1 MRTDGP
7 RVAITTDWLTSF
19 GGGERVVEQLIGL
32 FPTAPVY
39 TSVFDPSRVPAHL
52 RSWDVRPSAL
62 QRLPGARRYSRA
74 LLPLMPWA
82 FRRFDFSHY
91 DVVISASSAFSKSVE
106 TSGATKNICY
116 CHTPPRYLWDLHEEY
131 VERMPLS
138 ATLKPVVSWLRE
150 RDREAATLVHQ
161 FVANS
166 AHVAGRIERTYGR
179 HATVVHPPV
188 DTDRVRPN
196 GRQPEDFYLVVA
208 RLVPYK
214 RIDLAVRACT
224 ALRRRLLVVGA
235 GPEERRLKRM
245 AGSTVRFLGE
255 LPDSTV
261 GALYA
266 RCAAFL
272 FPGCEDFGISAVE
285 AQSAGR
291 PVVAFAQGGAVETVV
306 DGVTGILFERQTVDA
321 VIGAIERLDRS
332 QIAPD
337 ACRQNAL
344 RFDASVFRTRM
355 RAVIGSVL
363 DGGAE
368 NQASS

>member
-1 MRTDGP
+1 
-7 RVAITTDWLTSF
+7 
-19 GGGERVVEQLIGL
+19 
-32 FPTAPVY
+32 
-39 TSVFDPSRVPAHL
+39 
-52 RSWDVRPSAL
+52 
-62 QRLPGARRYSRA
+62 
-74 LLPLMPWA
+74 
-82 FRRFDFSHY
+82 
-91 DVVISASSAFSKSVE
+91 
-106 TSGATKNICY
+106 
-116 CHTPPRYLWDLHEEY
+116 
-131 VERMPLS
+131 
-138 ATLKPVVSWLRE
+138 
-150 RDREAATLVHQ
+150 
-161 FVANS
+161 
-166 AHVAGRIERTYGR
+166 
-179 HATVVHPPV
+179 
-188 DTDRVRPN
+188 
-196 GRQPEDFYLVVA
+196 
-208 RLVPYK
+208 
-214 RIDLAVRACT
+214 
-224 ALRRRLLVVGA
+224 
-235 GPEERRLKRM
+235 
-245 AGSTVRFLGE
+245 TVRFLGGCRIIKKK
-255 LPDSTV
+255 T
-261 GALYA
+261 LYA